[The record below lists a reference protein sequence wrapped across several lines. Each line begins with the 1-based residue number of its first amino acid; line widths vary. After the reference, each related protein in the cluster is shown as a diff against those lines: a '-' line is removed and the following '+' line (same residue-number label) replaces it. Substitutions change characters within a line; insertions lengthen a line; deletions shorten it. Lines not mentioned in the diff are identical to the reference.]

1 MEIFAPKKR
10 FLEDRDFILMNSHPQ
25 NLCEQFNGFKNGY
38 RVFSNYAEI
47 KKERF
52 AFNLN
57 FCQTLIF
64 VRRENPWRRPGSRR
78 GKPDIGR
85 AMRAGL
91 FHFCQISLNW
101 LAETLLNW
109 QAETSLNWLALNQ
122 QAESFVHCKYGRL

>member
-1 MEIFAPKKR
+1 MESFAPKKR

-57 FCQTLIF
+57 S
-64 VRRENPWRRPGSRR
+64 VR
-78 GKPDIGR
+78 
-85 AMRAGL
+85 
-91 FHFCQISLNW
+91 H
-101 LAETLLNW
+101 
-109 QAETSLNWLALNQ
+109 
-122 QAESFVHCKYGRL
+122 